1 MLLQVQFMEAI
12 KKYHF
17 QLQMMFLT
25 QYLYMLQLKEQMSLM
40 AESYSNL
47 FSLKIIGLRFFTVY
61 GPWGRPDMAIWQ
73 FTDAI
78 LKNKP
83 INVFHKGI

>member
-1 MLLQVQFMEAI
+1 
-12 KKYHF
+12 
-17 QLQMMFLT
+17 
-25 QYLYMLQLKEQMSLM
+25 M

-47 FSLKIIGLRFFTVY
+47 FSLNIIGLRFFTVY

-78 LKNKP
+78 LKKSQLMFF
-83 INVFHKGI
+83 IKVY